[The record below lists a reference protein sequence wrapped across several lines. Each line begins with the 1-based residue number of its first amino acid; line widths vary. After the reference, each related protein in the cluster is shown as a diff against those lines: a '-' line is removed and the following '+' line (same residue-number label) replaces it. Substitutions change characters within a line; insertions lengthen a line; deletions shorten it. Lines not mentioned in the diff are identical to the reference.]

1 MRVIFHLKS
10 NSMSQ
15 YLIINAMGAD
25 RTGSVSELIKLAT
38 KCGCHIRDS
47 RMAIFGQEF
56 TLIMLLDGEPRAI
69 SLVEQRLPAI
79 AHQLELITMMKRTSN
94 YQPLPCSKY
103 YQAEYAGVV
112 QAGIL
117 KSVTAFFAARK
128 IDLSSLKS
136 HIDPETNM
144 VQATID
150 FSINEKD
157 DINEIEN
164 DFIQLCQQI
173 DIQGCIKEASN
184 N

>member
-1 MRVIFHLKS
+1 MRVIFHLES
-10 NSMSQ
+10 NLMSQ
-15 YLIINAMGAD
+15 YLVINAMGAD

-47 RMAIFGQEF
+47 RMAIFGKEF

-79 AHQLELITMMKRTSN
+79 SHQLELITMMKRTSN

-103 YQAEYAGVV
+103 YRAEYAGIV

-117 KSVTAFFAARK
+117 KSVTAFFAARN

-136 HIDPETNM
+136 HIDPDNM
-144 VQATID
+144 VRASID
-150 FSINEKD
+150 FSINEKN

-164 DFIQLCQQI
+164 EFLQLCQQI
-173 DIQGCIKEASN
+173 DVQGCIKEVAN
-184 N
+184 I